1 MWLSVFI
8 AVVLHLVGIVHS
20 AAVAGCTD
28 LPSWTFSDVV
38 KSGRDAVGTSGSAS
52 IKVTN
57 NKTNTTDTLKCT
69 SLVAGYR
76 CQFNGTPTDKDLKI
90 TLQFQMEVLIV
101 SVEGDLT
108 CNGSS

>member
-1 MWLSVFI
+1 MSDFI
-8 AVVLHLVGIVHS
+8 AIDIHIIKIIHS
-20 AAVAGCTD
+20 AQVAGCTD
-28 LPSWTFSDVV
+28 LSSGTFSDVV

-57 NKTNTTDTLKCT
+57 NKTNTTDSLKCS

-76 CQFNGTPTDKDLKI
+76 CQFFFIPTDKDLKI